1 MQDFH
6 LVIDSSENIGKSF
19 RLVMISISISTSAM
33 GYKTSGNGGFDYENV

>member
-19 RLVMISISISTSAM
+19 RLVMISISTSAM
-33 GYKTSGNGGFDYENV
+33 GYKISGNGGFDYENV

>member
-19 RLVMISISISTSAM
+19 RLVMISTSAM
-33 GYKTSGNGGFDYENV
+33 GYKISGNGGFDYENV